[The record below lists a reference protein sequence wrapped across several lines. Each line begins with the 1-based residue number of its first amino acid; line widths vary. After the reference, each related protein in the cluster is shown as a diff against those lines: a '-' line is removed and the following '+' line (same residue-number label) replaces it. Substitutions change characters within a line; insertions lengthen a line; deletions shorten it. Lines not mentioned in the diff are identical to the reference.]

1 MTMNTP
7 KKSYV
12 KYSLE
17 EIAKELGTTV
27 DKISYLKM
35 ETVFELLEK
44 RDIALQAKS
53 AYNMLASTFNI
64 PTV

>member
-1 MTMNTP
+1 MNAP

-44 RDIALQAKS
+44 RDNALQAK
-53 AYNMLASTFNI
+53 
-64 PTV
+64 